1 MKALHRPHLRPCFR
15 GTARHQRGVATLVV
29 VSMLFFIV
37 SLVAAYANRNLIFE
51 QRTSANQARSTL
63 AFETADAGVEWA
75 ASMLNVG
82 RIDASC
88 QPTADASATSF
99 RDRYLEIDA
108 TTGLVQPRA
117 NMAASP
123 PSLPTCVHNGT
134 QWLCSCPATGAS
146 STPTVPPGVIAPAF
160 RLRFVQRPANRPGTV
175 WVEVQACTRLDD
187 TCLGTGANS
196 ATAGEGRAKTAVL
209 LALRSALPSPP
220 VAALVA
226 RGTVVVNSSGVRVN
240 NSQQGNGRS
249 LAIQAG
255 GAVSV
260 SGTGSLVLGGAAGEI
275 VPTLAQLVPDL
286 SLSTLITPAGDWFF
300 GSLFGIQALVY
311 RDQPASLRLPCT
323 AADPCNAERLRT
335 AANRN
340 PGRIL
345 WAQGDVN
352 LDGGL
357 PLGSATEP
365 VMLVVEGN
373 LEANSIQVYGLIYG
387 RRMPTPPTLPT
398 WSVTGNNLTV
408 FGAVVAENN
417 LTLSGPVE
425 VTRDANVLNLLRW
438 RHGSFVRVPGGWS
451 DY

>member
-1 MKALHRPHLRPCFR
+1 MNALHGPLRKPCFR
-15 GTARHQRGVATLVV
+15 DTARRQGGAATLVV

-75 ASMLNVG
+75 AAMLNVG
-82 RIDASC
+82 RIDDSC
-88 QPTADASATSF
+88 QPTADAAATSF

-108 TTGLVQPRA
+108 TTGLVTPRA
-117 NMAASP
+117 NMAADS

-134 QWLCSCPATGAS
+134 QWLCSCTATGAS
-146 STPTVPPGVIAPAF
+146 TIPGAPTDVVAPAF
-160 RLRFVQRPANRPGTV
+160 RLRFVQRSANRPGTV
-175 WVEVQACTRLDD
+175 WVEVQACTRLDPTFATAQ
-187 TCLGTGANS
+187 TCLNPGADN
-196 ATAGEGRAKTAVL
+196 AAAGEGRAKTAVL

-226 RGTVVVNSSGVRVN
+226 RGTVNLNNSVVRVN
-240 NSQQGNGRS
+240 NPQQGSGRS

-255 GAVSV
+255 LALSGESV
-260 SGTGSLVLGGAAGEI
+260 LVLGGAAGEI
-275 VPTLAQLVPDL
+275 VSVPTQILAPDP
-286 SLSTLITPAGDWFF
+286 SLTTAITPVGDWFF
-300 GSLFGIQALVY
+300 GSLFGIKAPDY
-311 RDQPASLRLPCT
+311 RDQPASLRLPCNT
-323 AADPCNAERLRT
+323 ADPCNAARLRT
-335 AANRN
+335 AAARN

-345 WAQGDVN
+345 WAQGDVDLN
-352 LDGGL
+352 GGA

-365 VMLVVEGN
+365 VMLVVEGD
-373 LEANSIQVYGLIYG
+373 LAENSIQVHGLIYG
-387 RRMPTPPTLPT
+387 RKDL

-408 FGAVVAENN
+408 LGAVMAENN
-417 LTLSGPVE
+417 LTLTGPFV

>member
-1 MKALHRPHLRPCFR
+1 MNAPGRPFHTPDFR
-15 GTARHQRGVATLVV
+15 RAARCQRGAATLVV
-29 VSMLFFIV
+29 VSRLVFIV

-51 QRTSANQARSTL
+51 QRTSANQARSTR

-82 RIDASC
+82 RIDDSC
-88 QPTADASATSF
+88 QPTADAAATSF

-117 NMAASP
+117 NLVASP

-146 STPTVPPGVIAPAF
+146 SIPAAPTTGVAPAF
-160 RLRFVQRPANRPGTV
+160 RLRFVQRPANRPGTI
-175 WVEVQACTRLDD
+175 WVEVQACTRLAD
-187 TCLGTGANS
+187 TCLGAGADS

-226 RGTVVVNSSGVRVN
+226 RDTVNLN
-240 NSQQGNGRS
+240 NSVVRGINPLQGSGRS

-255 GAVSV
+255 QGPLSGA
-260 SGTGSLVLGGAAGEI
+260 GALVLGGAAGEI
-275 VPTLAQLVPDL
+275 VSASTHILAPDT
-286 SLSTLITPAGDWFF
+286 SLSTGITPAGDWFF
-300 GSLFGIQALVY
+300 GSLFGIQATDY
-311 RDQPASLRLPCT
+311 RDQPASLRLPCN
-323 AADPCNAERLRT
+323 AADPCNAARLRT
-335 AANRN
+335 AAARN

-345 WAQGDVN
+345 WAQGDVDLN
-352 LDGGL
+352 GGA

-365 VMLVVEGN
+365 VMLVVEGD
-373 LEANSIQVYGLIYG
+373 LAANSIQVHGLIYG
-387 RRMPTPPTLPT
+387 RKAS
-398 WSVTGNNLTV
+398 WAVTGNNLTV

-417 LTLSGPVE
+417 LTLTGPVE

>member
-1 MKALHRPHLRPCFR
+1 MNAAHEPLHKPRFR
-15 GTARHQRGVATLVV
+15 GAARRQRGAATLVV

-82 RIDASC
+82 RIDENC
-88 QPTADASATSF
+88 QPVADAAATSF

-108 TTGLVQPRA
+108 TTGLVTPRA
-117 NMAASP
+117 NMAAG
-123 PSLPTCVHNGT
+123 SLPTCVHNGT

-146 STPTVPPGVIAPAF
+146 SIPGAPTDVVAPSF
-160 RLRFVQRPANRPGTV
+160 RLRFVQRPVNRPGTV
-175 WVEVQACTRLDD
+175 WVEVQACTRLDA
-187 TCLGTGANS
+187 TCLSAGANN

-226 RGTVVVNSSGVRVN
+226 RGTVNLNNSVVRVSN
-240 NSQQGNGRS
+240 PQQGSGRS
-249 LAIQAG
+249 LGIQAG
-255 GAVSV
+255 EGPLSGA
-260 SGTGSLVLGGAAGEI
+260 GALVLGGAAGEI
-275 VPTLAQLVPDL
+275 VSASTQIVAPDP
-286 SLSTLITPAGDWFF
+286 SLSTGITPAGDWFF
-300 GSLFGIQALVY
+300 GSLFGIQAPVY
-311 RDQPASLRLPCT
+311 RDQPASLRLPCNST
-323 AADPCNAERLRT
+323 DPCDAARLRT
-335 AANRN
+335 AAARN

-352 LDGGL
+352 LNGGA

-365 VMLVVEGN
+365 VMLVVEGD
-373 LEANSIQVYGLIYG
+373 LAANSIQVHGLIYG
-387 RRMPTPPTLPT
+387 RKAS
-398 WSVTGNNLTV
+398 WSVTGNNMTV

-438 RHGSFVRVPGGWS
+438 RNGSFVRVPGGWS